1 MAIQIDL
8 KGPDGNAYA
17 LMAMSANFAKQIGME
32 KDKLNKILS
41 DMRSGDYNNL
51 VKVFDENFGMLVTID
66 NMPEGITSIYA

>member
-1 MAIQIDL
+1 MAIVVDL
-8 KGPDGNAYA
+8 NGPDGNAFA
-17 LMAMSANFAKQIGME
+17 LMAMGSNFAKQIGMD

-66 NMPEGITSIYA
+66 NMPDGMTSIYA